1 MYVLDFL
8 NLAAGDFCYLI
19 IALCELLFVAWVYG
33 PNNFMRDLERMT
45 GPKPYWFKYLFIA
58 VIGIICPIIIF
69 VSVEIFVL
77 EFFITFFLCCIQKAF
92 IIIEIVEFED
102 HLFPW
107 YVELV
112 YWLISVVPLI
122 FLIFFAAYELKKVK
136 RQKGFIDWV
145 IEFYIMQTVSIV
157 AT

>member
-69 VSVEIFVL
+69 VSGNFCFEIFYYN
-77 EFFITFFLCCIQKAF
+77 FFMLYT
-92 IIIEIVEFED
+92 
-102 HLFPW
+102 
-107 YVELV
+107 
-112 YWLISVVPLI
+112 
-122 FLIFFAAYELKKVK
+122 
-136 RQKGFIDWV
+136 KGIHNN
-145 IEFYIMQTVSIV
+145 
-157 AT
+157 